1 MASPLHPNI
10 SDRKSHVSVE
20 AAKLPRK
27 HSSRPESSSPHR
39 APHRTSLLVDL
50 LAACPQVRPQ
60 VYFKSSLVA
69 LSHALEDLVLSEAGD
84 ALVFANFQR
93 ERFYRQEA
101 ARYLRIHDVAARV
114 YVLAAPETDFHAED
128 VPYERVALDLND
140 PLANEWHLIIV
151 DRHYAGCLICAE
163 KPRTEALRPGEG
175 MDAMRQF
182 EGYWSFEPEVA
193 ISSAQ
198 LLLPKIAAYRPD
210 LAEQLAIHSDQL
222 EEIHGQLK
230 DALHRRDPFSE
241 RLMTY
246 LQAGQYKLQRAYRA
260 ISRKEERE
268 RLINTIVMAIRR
280 SLDSEE
286 IFDLT
291 VRELGVGLGA
301 CRCLLYSCREGQTT
315 IEISSEFV
323 RQGISSLLGQT
334 IAVSDNPLL
343 AEALQSED
351 AAQLSDVPLNT
362 LHPSLQTVWKQWG
375 VSACLVVPIVYQGR
389 LLGAIELHRCVS
401 EAEGHKTRLGWVDAD
416 VELVKTVAVQI
427 GVALIQAEAYE
438 NLTQLNQQLEELD
451 SAKSDLIAVTGHEL
465 RTPLSTIQVCLE
477 SLASE
482 PDMEPEIRQVMLDT
496 AIHDAERLRTL
507 VQDFLTLSRLES
519 GRVDWHVEAL
529 PPQECVDLALSS
541 FARQDDAF
549 DIQVEV
555 SEQLPLVSAD
565 GEWLVEVLR
574 KLLSNARKFT
584 PSNGHV
590 TVEVDVQGNDEVM
603 FSVADTGRGIES
615 DRLQQIFERFYQAER
630 SLRRTVGGT
639 GLGLAICRQIV
650 EAMGGRIWAE
660 SEGPDLGSTFRFT
673 VPIAA

>member
-1 MASPLHPNI
+1 M
-10 SDRKSHVSVE
+10 
-20 AAKLPRK
+20 PRK
-27 HSSRPESSSPHR
+27 RSSRPESPSPNR
-39 APHRTSLLVDL
+39 APQRTSLLADL
-50 LAACPQVRPQ
+50 LAACPQVHSQ

-69 LSHALEDLVLSEAGD
+69 LSHALEDLILHEAGN

-101 ARYLRIHDVAARV
+101 ARYLRIHDVARQV
-114 YVLAAPETDFHAED
+114 YVLAAPETDFHSDE
-128 VPYERVALDLND
+128 VPYERVALDLDD

-151 DRHYAGCLICAE
+151 DRHYAACLICAE
-163 KPRTEALRPGEG
+163 KPREEALKQGGG

-182 EGYWSFEPEVA
+182 DGYWSFEPEVA
-193 ISSAQ
+193 IASAR
-198 LLLPKIAAYRPD
+198 LLLSKIEAYRPD
-210 LAEQLAIHSDQL
+210 ISQQLAAHVDL
-222 EEIHGQLK
+222 LDEIDGQLR

-268 RLINTIVMAIRR
+268 RLINQIVMAIRR

-301 CRCLLYSCREGQTT
+301 CRCLLYGCRAEQTS

-323 RQGISSLLGQT
+323 QEGVPSLQGQT
-334 IAVSDNPLL
+334 IEVSDNPLL
-343 AEALQSED
+343 TGALQSGE
-351 AAQLSDVPLNT
+351 AVQIGDVPHDA
-362 LHPSLQTVWKQWG
+362 LHPDLQAVWEPWG
-375 VSACLVVPIVYQGR
+375 VTAWLAVPIVYKGR
-389 LLGAIELHRCVS
+389 LLGAIELHRCGA
-401 EAEGHKTRLGWVDAD
+401 EAEGRKSRLGWGDAD
-416 VELVKTVAVQI
+416 VELVKTVAIQI

-519 GRVDWHVEAL
+519 GRVEWHVEPL

-541 FARQDDAF
+541 FARQDDSI
-549 DIQVEV
+549 DIQVDV
-555 SEQLPLVSAD
+555 PEQLPLVSAD

-584 PSNGHV
+584 PSDGQV
-590 TVEVDVQGNDEVM
+590 TVEVDVRGENEVM
-603 FSVADTGRGIES
+603 FTVVDTGRGIES

-660 SEGPDLGSTFRFT
+660 SEGPDLGSAFHFT

>member
-1 MASPLHPNI
+1 M
-10 SDRKSHVSVE
+10 
-20 AAKLPRK
+20 PRK
-27 HSSRPESSSPHR
+27 RSSRPESSPDR
-39 APHRTSLLVDL
+39 APHQTSLLADL
-50 LAACPQVRPQ
+50 LDACPQARPQ

-69 LSHALEDLVLSEAGD
+69 LSHALEDLVLSEAGN

-101 ARYLRIHDVAARV
+101 ARYLRIHDVAKQV
-114 YVLAAPETDFHAED
+114 YVLSAPETDFHTD
-128 VPYERVALDLND
+128 TVPYERVALDLND

-151 DRHYAGCLICAE
+151 DRHYAACLICAE
-163 KPRTEALRPGEG
+163 KPREETLRLGGG

-193 ISSAQ
+193 IASAQ
-198 LLLPKIAAYRPD
+198 LLLPKIEAYRPE
-210 LAEQLAIHSDQL
+210 LSKQLAAHSEELDEIHSQL
-222 EEIHGQLK
+222 R

-268 RLINTIVMAIRR
+268 RLINKIVMVIRH

-291 VRELGVGLGA
+291 VRELGVGVGA
-301 CRCLLYSCREGQTT
+301 CRCLLYRCREGQEE
-315 IEISSEFV
+315 IEISSEFT
-323 RQGISSLLGQT
+323 QEGISSLLGQT
-334 IAVSDNPLL
+334 IVVSENPLL
-343 AEALQSED
+343 AGALKSGEAI
-351 AAQLSDVPLNT
+351 QLSDVPPEA
-362 LHPSLQTVWKQWG
+362 LHPQMQAIWERWG
-375 VSACLVVPIVYQGR
+375 VNAWLAVPIVYQGR
-389 LLGAIELHRCVS
+389 LLGAIELHRCMS
-401 EAEGHKTRLGWVDAD
+401 ESGDRKTRLGWVDAD

-496 AIHDAERLRTL
+496 AIQDAERLRTL

-541 FARQDDAF
+541 FARQDDSLN
-549 DIQVEV
+549 IQVDV
-555 SEQLPLVSAD
+555 PEQLPLVSAD

-584 PSNGHV
+584 PSTGQV
-590 TVEVDVQGNDEVM
+590 TVEVEVQGDKDVK
-603 FSVADTGRGIES
+603 FTVADTGRGIEFE
-615 DRLQQIFERFYQAER
+615 RLQQIFERFYQAEQ

-660 SEGPDLGSTFRFT
+660 SEGPDLGSAFHFT
-673 VPIAA
+673 VPIAT

>member
-1 MASPLHPNI
+1 M
-10 SDRKSHVSVE
+10 
-20 AAKLPRK
+20 PRK
-27 HSSRPESSSPHR
+27 HSSRPDSSPNR
-39 APHRTSLLVDL
+39 ATQRTSLLVDL
-50 LAACPQVRPQ
+50 LDACPQVRPQ

-101 ARYLRIHDVAARV
+101 ARYLRIHDVADRV
-114 YVLAAPETDFHAED
+114 YVLAAPETDFHTDE
-128 VPYERVALDLND
+128 VPYERVALDLDD

-151 DRHYAGCLICAE
+151 DRHYAACLVCAE
-163 KPRTEALRPGEG
+163 KPKAEALRLGGG

-193 ISSAQ
+193 IASAR
-198 LLLPKIAAYRPD
+198 LLLPKIAAYRPE
-210 LAEQLAIHSDQL
+210 LSEQLATHAAQL
-222 EEIHGQLK
+222 DEIDGQLR

-268 RLINTIVMAIRR
+268 RLINTIVMAIRQ
-280 SLDSEE
+280 SLDSKE

-291 VRELGVGLGA
+291 VRELGTGLKA
-301 CRCLLYSCREGQTT
+301 CRCLLYSYRAGQTD
-315 IEISSEFV
+315 IEISCEFAQV
-323 RQGISSLLGQT
+323 GVSSLLGQT
-334 IAVSDNPLL
+334 ITVSNNPLL
-343 AEALQSED
+343 ARALQSGE
-351 AAQLSDVPLNT
+351 ATQLSDVPHKA
-362 LHPSLQTVWKQWG
+362 LHSSLQAVWEQWG
-375 VSACLVVPIVYQGR
+375 VNAWLVVPIVYQGR
-389 LLGAIELHRCVS
+389 LLGAIELHRCGS
-401 EAEGHKTRLGWVDAD
+401 IPDGQQPRLGWIEAD

-438 NLTQLNQQLEELD
+438 NLTKLNQQLEELD

-519 GRVDWHVEAL
+519 GRVDWHVEPL
-529 PPQECVDLALSS
+529 PPQECIDLALSS
-541 FARQDDAF
+541 FARIEGAP
-549 DIQVEV
+549 DIQIDLPT
-555 SEQLPLVSAD
+555 QLPLVSAD

-574 KLLSNARKFT
+574 KLVNNARKFT
-584 PSNGHV
+584 PSDGQV
-590 TVEVDVQGNDEVM
+590 TVEVDVQGSDEVM
-603 FSVADTGRGIES
+603 FTVADTGRGIES

-673 VPIAA
+673 VPIAV